1 MTRRSRL
8 RVCLVRFCLS
18 LVAAASLALLANTQR
33 VNAEDVEDGFASLF
47 DGKSLDKWQ
56 GSISGYEIKDGVM
69 ICQPQGGG
77 NIYTKDEYADFVFR
91 FEFKLS
97 PGANNGVGIRTPL
110 QGDPAYVGM
119 EVQILDD
126 SSDRYK
132 GVADWQRHGSVYG
145 VVAAKR
151 GHLNPVG
158 EWNTEEIAV
167 QGRRIKVTLNGEEI
181 VNADLDEASTPKT
194 IDGKDHPGLKN
205 EKGHIAF
212 CGHGTKVEFRNLR
225 IKELK

>member
-1 MTRRSRL
+1 MIRLSRP
-8 RVCLVRFCLS
+8 RACSVRFCFA
-18 LVAAASLALLANTQR
+18 LVVGATLALLSTSKQAQG
-33 VNAEDVEDGFASLF
+33 ADSEEGFVSLF

-56 GSISGYEIKDGVM
+56 GSIDGYEIKDGVM

-77 NIYTKDEYADFVFR
+77 NIYTKEEYADFIFR

-119 EVQILDD
+119 EIQILDD

-145 VVAAKR
+145 VVPAKR
-151 GHLNPVG
+151 GHLKPAG
-158 EWNTEEIAV
+158 EWNTEEIAI

-212 CGHGTKVEFRNLR
+212 CGHGTQVEFRNLR
-225 IKELK
+225 VKELK